1 MRIIAEDNRA
11 YMISLTEPTKE
22 GSELNTKQSFKW
34 ANGKWI
40 DFAFNVRQMLA
51 EKGVKDVD
59 KIRIKAVHFQRL
71 GTHHRDTLLLDD
83 FYIFGDSA
91 KLNARIGAFDVSG
104 VASIDVYEGDAMLK

>member
-1 MRIIAEDNRA
+1 M
-11 YMISLTEPTKE
+11 
-22 GSELNTKQSFKW
+22 
-34 ANGKWI
+34 
-40 DFAFNVRQMLA
+40 
-51 EKGVKDVD
+51 D

-104 VASIDVYEGDAMLK
+104 VASIDVYEGDALLKSYPVSDKDRYDLGEWRKEGIRWLRLVAKDKAGNMSVPTWLPIAPKEKKETK